1 MPTNS
6 DKSEATIAERIKKA
20 RKDAGLTQLDAAKAI
35 GITPQAISNY
45 ERGVNKVPN
54 DTLVDLAE
62 LYNVSINYL
71 LGVSEIWTTEI
82 LPIFENVAKEH
93 LTLVALLNTDGVPDS
108 VKQTIRETIP
118 NLKTEFSSCMEYIS
132 DVKYAALSAYP
143 LWDDESWDFVGL
155 FNALNDT
162 GKELAFKYVEALV
175 ESKLYERNLFAQ
187 RQTPKTD
194 KSD

>member
-1 MPTNS
+1 MPVNS
-6 DKSEATIAERIKKA
+6 DKNEVTIAERIKKA
-20 RKDAGLTQLDAAKAI
+20 RKDAGLTQLDVAKAI

-45 ERGVNKVPN
+45 ERGINKVPN
-54 DTLVDLAE
+54 GTLVDLAE

-71 LGVSEIWTTEI
+71 LGVSEIWTKEI

-93 LTLVALLNTDGVPDS
+93 LTLVALLNTDGVPES

-118 NLKTEFSSCMEYIS
+118 NLQTEFSACMEYIG
-132 DVKYAALSAYP
+132 DIKTAALSAYP

-155 FNALNDT
+155 FNSLNDT

-175 ESKLYERNLFAQ
+175 ESKLYEGNLFAQ
-187 RQTPKTD
+187 EQTSTAD
-194 KSD
+194 KSN